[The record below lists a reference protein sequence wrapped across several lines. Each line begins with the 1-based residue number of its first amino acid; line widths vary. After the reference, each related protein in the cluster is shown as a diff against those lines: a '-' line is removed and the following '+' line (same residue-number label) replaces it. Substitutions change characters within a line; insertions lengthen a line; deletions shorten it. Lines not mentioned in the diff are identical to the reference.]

1 MNKKGFL
8 LSVFEMTHPG
18 LMFVVGLLLG
28 GFIMYFLLVRGYVPS
43 NLI

>member
-18 LMFVVGLLLG
+18 LVFLVGLLLG
-28 GFIMYFLLVRGYVPS
+28 AFIMYVLLAKGIVPS